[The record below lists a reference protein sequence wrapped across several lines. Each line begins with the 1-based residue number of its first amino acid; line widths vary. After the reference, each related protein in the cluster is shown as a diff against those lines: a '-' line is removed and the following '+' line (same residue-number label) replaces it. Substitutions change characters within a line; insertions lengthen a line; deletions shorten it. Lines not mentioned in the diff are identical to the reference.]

1 MAASDAPRRGV
12 HPIGKSHFYA
22 LTLMLPSFP
31 DLRSRSQRVSHKGF
45 PSVPLL
51 LEVRAGNREFAEK
64 KKERKDAEKQRR
76 DRKRKE
82 KEAREKE
89 NQAREKEGNA
99 PIPTPDSTPEP

>member
-1 MAASDAPRRGV
+1 M
-12 HPIGKSHFYA
+12 
-22 LTLMLPSFP
+22 
-31 DLRSRSQRVSHKGF
+31 SRKGY
-45 PSVPLL
+45 PSVPPLP
-51 LEVRAGNREFAEK
+51 EIRTVNCEFAER

-99 PIPTPDSTPEP
+99 PIPTPDSTPEPESSPRRGGEVDYSM